1 MNHQVYQVHYYFKI
15 NLKISQINL
24 QLILRY
30 NNPQIILKINN
41 KILKKKSKINYLNLN
56 KENQMIS
63 NLKKLMKNLMK

>member
-1 MNHQVYQVHYYFKI
+1 MHYYFKI

-41 KILKKKSKINYLNLN
+41 KILKKKFKINYLILN
-56 KENQMIS
+56 KENKMIFNS
-63 NLKKLMKNLMK
+63 KKLMKYLMK

>member
-1 MNHQVYQVHYYFKI
+1 MHYYFKI

>member
-1 MNHQVYQVHYYFKI
+1 MHYYFKI
-15 NLKISQINL
+15 TLEISQINL